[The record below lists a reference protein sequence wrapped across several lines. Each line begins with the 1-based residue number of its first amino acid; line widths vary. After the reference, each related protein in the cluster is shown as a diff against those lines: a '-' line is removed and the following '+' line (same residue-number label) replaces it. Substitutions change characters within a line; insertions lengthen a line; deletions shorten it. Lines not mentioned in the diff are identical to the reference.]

1 MKVNYPANVEVQA
14 LEALVL
20 RFGDSEKSSS
30 TRRKCSELSVNTMIN
45 QTHESATPPV
55 ALV

>member
-20 RFGDSEKSSS
+20 RFGDSEKSSG
-30 TRRKCSELSVNTMIN
+30 TRRKCSELSVNSMIN